1 MDAFKY
7 LHEFRNL
14 IRVKIFVELIS
25 NFVQMTP
32 TTVSASVPKSHD
44 NSVTNRTTYYSISR
58 TSSTSTKLSDSTT
71 ISLLIA
77 FQIQYGYW

>member
-1 MDAFKY
+1 MDALKD

-14 IRVKIFVELIS
+14 IRVKIFVEMIS
-25 NFVQMTP
+25 NSVQMTP

-58 TSSTSTKLSDSTT
+58 TSSTSAKLSDSTT